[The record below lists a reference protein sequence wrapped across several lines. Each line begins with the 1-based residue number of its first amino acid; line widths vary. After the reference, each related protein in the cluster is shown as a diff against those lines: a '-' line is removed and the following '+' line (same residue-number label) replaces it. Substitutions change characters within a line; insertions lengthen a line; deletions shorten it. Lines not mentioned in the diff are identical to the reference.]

1 MADADLVTSLRQA
14 GVNRGDL
21 VGLVI
26 SPAPGLGLAT
36 ADRCWPVAAGP
47 GSIGPDLT
55 AQVGRA
61 DEAVR
66 PRWAVWSAQTAAR
79 LVADGVRLATC
90 WDIAAAH
97 RLLFGGWRADPGW
110 AWARLHGLATET
122 MPADGPLDLFGLDL
136 FGMDEGD
143 TGDPVAPDGHLR
155 AEWIGGGWSDDR
167 MRMARWAGLA
177 REVAGRQ
184 QAALAALAGRPM
196 AVATARC
203 ESTAELLCA
212 ELSADGLPM
221 DRAVAEHIL
230 AGFIGARPRHDAEA
244 TALRAARDAEVLR
257 HAPPGVTAD
266 LRSPAQVRTL
276 LARVGVDVPDT
287 RAWRLRE
294 LREAHP
300 LVSALLEWRKAERIA
315 TTYGYAWLDE
325 HLGGDGRLRGEWT
338 GSDGAAGRMT
348 ASAGLHNMP
357 AALRPAI
364 VAADGHVFVR
374 ADLGQIEPR
383 VLAAVSGDQA
393 LVAAARAD
401 DLYAPVAAQLGVDRP
416 VAKVAVLGAMYG
428 QTTGHGAQALRRLNA
443 AYPVA
448 MAYLDAADRAGRA
461 GRDLRT
467 YGGRRIVLAPAPGL
481 QARSGSRVA
490 AYGRYARN
498 AMIQGAAA
506 ELFKMWAVIV
516 RARCGPLGGRIV
528 LCLHDELLVHAPRE
542 QAEMVSRLVDEC
554 LREAAQRWA
563 PGCGVRFSSDT
574 SIVRSWSDAKNAV
587 LDPRSP
593 GPGRGQQRDRIGPDH
608 VGVKGGA
615 GLRDPALGPEVDEHD
630 PETLLV
636 PPAPLEVVHQR
647 PDKVSG

>member
-1 MADADLVTSLRQA
+1 MADEDLATSLRRA

-26 SPAPGLGLAT
+26 SPTLGLGLAT
-36 ADRCWPVAAGP
+36 ADRSWPVAAGA
-47 GSIGPDLT
+47 GLVDE
-55 AQVGRA
+55 VGQA
-61 DEAVR
+61 DEALR
-66 PRWAVWSAQTAAR
+66 PRWVVWSGQTAAH
-79 LVADGVRLATC
+79 LAADGVRLATC

-110 AWARLHGLATET
+110 AWARLRGLATET
-122 MPADGPLDLFGLDL
+122 MPADGPLDLFG
-136 FGMDEGD
+136 MDDGD
-143 TGDPVAPDGHLR
+143 GSDPVAPDGHLR
-155 AEWIGGGWSDDR
+155 PEWVSGGWSDNPE
-167 MRMARWAGLA
+167 RMARWAGLA
-177 REVAGRQ
+177 RAVAGQQ
-184 QAALAALAGRPM
+184 QAALAGLDSLP
-196 AVATARC
+196 TAHC

-221 DRAVAEHIL
+221 DRAVAEQIL
-230 AGFIGARPRHDAEA
+230 TSFIGPRPRSETEA
-244 TALRAARDAEVLR
+244 VALRAARDAEVLR
-257 HAPPGVTAD
+257 HAPAGVTGD
-266 LRSPAQVRTL
+266 LRSPAQVRSL

-287 RAWRLRE
+287 RASRLRE
-294 LREAHP
+294 MRDAHP
-300 LVSALLEWRKAERIA
+300 LVGALLEWRKAERIA
-315 TTYGYAWLDE
+315 TTYGYAWLDD
-325 HLGGDGRLRGEWT
+325 HLGTDGRLRGEWT

-357 AALRPAI
+357 AALRPAV

-393 LVAAARAD
+393 LAAAARSD

-448 MAYLDAADRAGRA
+448 MAYLDAADRSGRA
-461 GRDLRT
+461 GRNLRT
-467 YGGRRIVLAPAPGL
+467 YGGRLIVLAPAADQEP
-481 QARSGSRVA
+481 RSSSRVA

-516 RARCGPLGGRIV
+516 RARSGHLGARIV
-528 LCLHDELLVHAPRE
+528 LCLHDELLVHSPRE
-542 QAEMVSRLVDEC
+542 QSETVSRLVDEC

-563 PGCGVRFSSDT
+563 PDCGVRFISDT
-574 SIVRSWSDAKNAV
+574 TIVHRWSDAKSTA
-587 LDPRSP
+587 LDPE
-593 GPGRGQQRDRIGPDH
+593 GF
-608 VGVKGGA
+608 
-615 GLRDPALGPEVDEHD
+615 
-630 PETLLV
+630 
-636 PPAPLEVVHQR
+636 
-647 PDKVSG
+647 